1 MKATTFHTKITK
13 FMEANGFDTES
24 GWDGTSSFSLLLP
37 GKLPFL
43 IDIMFEDDDDEI
55 EVSIAE
61 IYPNSTD
68 SLERESFTTLEEVQE
83 FISDYFNL

>member
-1 MKATTFHTKITK
+1 MKATTLHKKITK

-55 EVSIAE
+55 EVSIDE

-68 SLERESFTTLEEVQE
+68 NLEREFFTTLEEVQE